1 MACFNLQCLC
11 TRFIAILDVWVLC
24 FLREIDYLQRVHD
37 INGIVQIMKIRWK
50 RCSSSKLSTQLW
62 QDKLDIVIRILFY
75 SVFMFFARKSTKFSK
90 WFPSYNNCV
99 SFATTSNVAAIFCCV
114 MGNGDDKNHEL
125 LHYSRK
131 SLFIGA

>member
-1 MACFNLQCLC
+1 M
-11 TRFIAILDVWVLC
+11 
-24 FLREIDYLQRVHD
+24 
-37 INGIVQIMKIRWK
+37 
-50 RCSSSKLSTQLW
+50 
-62 QDKLDIVIRILFY
+62 VIRILFY
-75 SVFMFFARKSTKFSK
+75 CYYDYEDKETNNDIITSYSIFSLWKEYDYIFK
-90 WFPSYNNCV
+90 WFPSYNNCI